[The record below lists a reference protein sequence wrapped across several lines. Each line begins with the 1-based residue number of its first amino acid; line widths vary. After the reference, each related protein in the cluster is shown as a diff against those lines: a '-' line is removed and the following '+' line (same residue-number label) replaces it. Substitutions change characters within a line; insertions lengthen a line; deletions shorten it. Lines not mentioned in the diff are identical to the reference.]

1 MKKNLYT
8 FLLILFFNNLLF
20 SQSVQIDSL
29 TNKYQST
36 SIIKLDS
43 LKKDYIY
50 NKTLQWVSLNFKS
63 AKDVIQ
69 FTDEEKNR
77 IIIKANFKTDLFMK
91 EGWIGYT
98 LTIDFKDGK
107 LKYLFTDFDYY
118 SSGSGKMKFESKTL
132 GFKKKIIQET
142 DDNIIAFESN
152 LKKFLLSKEDVKKE
166 DW

>member
-1 MKKNLYT
+1 MKKILYSL
-8 FLLILFFNNLLF
+8 FLVLFFNNILF
-20 SQSVQIDSL
+20 SQSIQKDSL
-29 TNKYQST
+29 TDKYQST

-43 LKKDYIY
+43 LQKDYIY
-50 NKTLQWVSLNFKS
+50 NKTLQWISLNYKS

-69 FTDEEKNR
+69 YTDEEKNR

-98 LTIDFKDGK
+98 LTIDFKDSK
-107 LKYLFTDFDYY
+107 LKYIFTDFNYY
-118 SSGSGKMKFESKTL
+118 SAGSGKMNFESKTL

-142 DDNIIAFESN
+142 DDNILTFENS
-152 LKKFLLSKEDVKKE
+152 LKKYLLSKDDVKKE